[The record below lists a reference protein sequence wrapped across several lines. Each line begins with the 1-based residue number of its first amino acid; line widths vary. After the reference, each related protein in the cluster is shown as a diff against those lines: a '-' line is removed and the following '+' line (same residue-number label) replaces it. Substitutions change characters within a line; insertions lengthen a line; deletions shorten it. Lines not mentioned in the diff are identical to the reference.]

1 MESRPAGIKRG
12 LLGSSD
18 TDLLNR
24 KKENVSSEH
33 LAINKK
39 TTLFWSRLKAY
50 WSLHINARK

>member
-12 LLGSSD
+12 LLGSTD

-33 LAINKK
+33 VAINKK
-39 TTLFWSRLKAY
+39 QHYTGQDQRLTGVC
-50 WSLHINARK
+50 I

>member
-12 LLGSSD
+12 LLGSTD

-39 TTLFWSRLKAY
+39 QHYTGQD
-50 WSLHINARK
+50 